1 MLITFII
8 LTMIVLLVIGVPV
21 AFSIGIA
28 SLLYILLAGY
38 DLSMVAQSM
47 VGGID
52 SFTLLAIP
60 FFLFLGSI
68 MNTGGI
74 TDKIIDIAK
83 TMVGH
88 FKGGLAQVNIFLA
101 TIMKYRVINSPN

>member
-1 MLITFII
+1 MLITLVILLMII
-8 LTMIVLLVIGVPV
+8 LLVLGVPV

-28 SLLYILLAGY
+28 SLLYIVFAGY

-47 VGGID
+47 VGGVD

-60 FFLFLGSI
+60 FFLFLGAI

-74 TDKIIDIAK
+74 TEKIIDIAK
-83 TMVGH
+83 FMVGQ
-88 FKGGLAQVNIFLA
+88 FKGALSKVNTFTSTYFIGFL
-101 TIMKYRVINSPN
+101 VS